1 MTALEEYND
10 LIADQSAAQL
20 RAMGVESPVDFAIS
34 QAVYCANIFG
44 SDVDVVP
51 EADGSATL
59 DIKECA
65 NLRTALEFAEMG
77 MPITKEQFC
86 GGCINGYFKRVA
98 KRLGLKLTAEFTEIG
113 CRMGI
118 K

>member
-1 MTALEEYND
+1 MD
-10 LIADQSAAQL
+10 
-20 RAMGVESPVDFAIS
+20 VESPADFAIS
-34 QAVYCANIFG
+34 QAIYCANIFG
-44 SDVDVVP
+44 SDVDVIP
-51 EADGSATL
+51 KADGTVTL

-65 NLRTALEFAEMG
+65 NLKTALEFAEMG
-77 MPITKEQFC
+77 MLVTKEQFC

-118 K
+118 R